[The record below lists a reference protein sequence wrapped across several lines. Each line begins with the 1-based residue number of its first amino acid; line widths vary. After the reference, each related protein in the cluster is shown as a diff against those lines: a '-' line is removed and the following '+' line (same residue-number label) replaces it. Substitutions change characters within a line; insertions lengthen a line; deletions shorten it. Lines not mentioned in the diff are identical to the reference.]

1 MAKSF
6 TRSPKSYRLSIDS
19 PLTADSPYGLAHPGS
34 LPTRVA
40 RHQRRKMFEAF
51 ASRFS
56 IGATDTVLDVGVTS
70 DRTHDH
76 SNYLEAWWPR
86 KDQITAIGV
95 QNASFLESRYPGLR
109 FVQADGCRLPFKD
122 EAFDFIHS
130 SAVLEHVGNRQ
141 RQVDF
146 ICELVRV
153 ARRGIFVTTP
163 NRWFP
168 IEVHTMV
175 PLLHWLPQHV
185 FRKILTAAGQTFFA
199 AEENLNLLRP
209 RDLAAVARAA
219 GVEQFLVSSIPLFG
233 LPSNLLLLAQ
243 KSSALRSHGG

>member
-1 MAKSF
+1 MANIVRLQSKESH
-6 TRSPKSYRLSIDS
+6 RLSFDS

-40 RHQRRKMFEAF
+40 RHQRRKMFETF
-51 ASRFS
+51 ASRFG
-56 IGATDTVLDVGVTS
+56 IGVTDTVLDVGVTS

-86 KDQITAIGV
+86 KDQITAVGV

-122 EAFDFIHS
+122 EAFEFVHS
-130 SAVLEHVGNRQ
+130 SAVLEHVGNRR
-141 RQVDF
+141 RQIDF
-146 ICELVRV
+146 IRELVRV
-153 ARRGIFVTTP
+153 ARCGIFITTP

-175 PLLHWLPQHV
+175 PLLHWLPQPL
-185 FRKILTAAGQTFFA
+185 FRRILTAAGQTFFS
-199 AEENLNLLRP
+199 AEENLNLLTP
-209 RDLAAVARAA
+209 HELAAAARAA
-219 GVEQFLVSSIPLFG
+219 GLQNFLVSSIALFG

-243 KSSALRSHGG
+243 K

>member
-1 MAKSF
+1 MANVVF
-6 TRSPKSYRLSIDS
+6 TAAQEFCRLSIDS

-51 ASRFS
+51 ASRFP

-76 SNYLEAWWPR
+76 SNYLEAWWPH
-86 KDQITAIGV
+86 KHQITAVGV
-95 QNASFLESRYPGLR
+95 QNAGFLESRYPGLR
-109 FVQADGCRLPFKD
+109 FVQADGRRLPFKD

-141 RQVDF
+141 RQIDF
-146 ICELVRV
+146 VGELVRV

-168 IEVHTMV
+168 IEVHTLV
-175 PLLHWLPQHV
+175 PLLHWLPQDA

-199 AEENLNLLRP
+199 AEENLNLLTP

-219 GVEQFLVSSIPLFG
+219 GLKHFLVRSVALFG

-243 KSSALRSHGG
+243 KSSDA